1 MTAMTY
7 EQLADNL
14 RRITRQI
21 REKRMEGFRRV
32 IVGIRSRRKQSAC
45 DVALSEAYDRMLLL
59 KGSGSPL
66 VNGDI
71 DDLLDMVNEIVD
83 LDRVCADIDAE
94 EEESA
99 S

>member
-7 EQLADNL
+7 EQLADKF
-14 RRITRQI
+14 RQISRQI

-45 DVALSEAYDRMLLL
+45 DIALSEAYDRMLLL

-83 LDRVCADIDAE
+83 LDKVCVDIDTE
-94 EEESA
+94 QESA